1 MASLVFDIMKL
12 DMKEVLK
19 SRQNEGQSS
28 STPPKMDMNFKLKK
42 GMNEG
47 NQERHKRSLT
57 TNFSSAKELVSSLD
71 LNKKIKE
78 GKLNLKNA
86 SKSQSKRRFI
96 QSSGTFSPI
105 PLSHSLDTLIQ
116 AQKSQSGYK
125 NHKVIKIKKLH
136 RNRKQIRS
144 NPNLAFKHKPQLKLQ
159 QKDRISL
166 DPKAQSMAVLNSI
179 RTSSKKNQR
188 MLKKDYKLG
197 LVSPQAARVQ
207 TSSLEHLQKVYNFVK
222 KKKLARRG
230 KFKGKKR
237 SGKMSELNICGENIR
252 KVRKLRTRVP
262 LSARNSQKAQT
273 FSNSSNKNSVKNME
287 IMKTFQGAQN
297 STNVLQINNFSG
309 LGYMGSPEIVRNSLK
324 KLNLNQLGQ
333 YSQLFS
339 HRSKKDKPSIVQ
351 SSRGGNK
358 NHFIL
363 HPKIKSARKRSAKVS
378 KPDSR
383 GMKKSGGKSKSKTR
397 KKRAKIEENIYS
409 SISSQLFSKIK
420 NRKGQ

>member
-125 NHKVIKIKKLH
+125 NHQVIKIKKLH
-136 RNRKQIRS
+136 RNRK
-144 NPNLAFKHKPQLKLQ
+144 
-159 QKDRISL
+159 
-166 DPKAQSMAVLNSI
+166 
-179 RTSSKKNQR
+179 
-188 MLKKDYKLG
+188 
-197 LVSPQAARVQ
+197 
-207 TSSLEHLQKVYNFVK
+207 
-222 KKKLARRG
+222 
-230 KFKGKKR
+230 
-237 SGKMSELNICGENIR
+237 
-252 KVRKLRTRVP
+252 
-262 LSARNSQKAQT
+262 
-273 FSNSSNKNSVKNME
+273 
-287 IMKTFQGAQN
+287 
-297 STNVLQINNFSG
+297 
-309 LGYMGSPEIVRNSLK
+309 
-324 KLNLNQLGQ
+324 
-333 YSQLFS
+333 
-339 HRSKKDKPSIVQ
+339 
-351 SSRGGNK
+351 
-358 NHFIL
+358 
-363 HPKIKSARKRSAKVS
+363 
-378 KPDSR
+378 
-383 GMKKSGGKSKSKTR
+383 
-397 KKRAKIEENIYS
+397 
-409 SISSQLFSKIK
+409 
-420 NRKGQ
+420 